1 MNKRLLKI
9 AKGLNENDLN
19 VMDNSKNNGIIC
31 CGFYIYDKADHFR
44 IFKNSNF
51 FDLDKASSVIDFIVN
66 NTCSMVV
73 TIAEE

>member
-1 MNKRLLKI
+1 MNTRLLKI

-19 VMDNSKNNGIIC
+19 VMDNSGNNGIIC

-44 IFKNSNF
+44 IFKNSHF
-51 FDLDKASSVIDFIVN
+51 FNLDKASSVIDFIVN

-73 TIAEE
+73 TVAEE